1 MEKTG
6 FAQKNGR
13 LFRLALLVCLSC
25 VLFTARAQ
33 TARITLNLQNAT
45 LEQAM
50 DRIKAQTRYLFIN
63 RDVEGLK
70 SRKVSI
76 NVSNELITRVLDQL
90 FSPFDIGYDIDG
102 RSIFIYKQQAA
113 ATRPVPVSGR
123 VTDAKGQPVIGAS
136 VIVRGTTLGVS
147 TDAEGRFTL
156 EVPAPAASQT
166 LEVSYLGYETASI
179 SVGTRT
185 SFMVTLRESASEIES
200 IVVTALGIKR
210 EEKALSYNVQQVAA
224 SDITLVKDANF
235 MNSLSGK
242 VAGVTINASS
252 SGVGGATKVVL
263 RGNKSI
269 SQSSNALYV
278 IDGIPMYNFGGG
290 GGTEFDSKGATES
303 IADINPEDIESISV
317 LTGAAAA
324 ALYGSE
330 AANGAVMI
338 TTKKGEAGA
347 LKVTLTSN
355 TEFLNP
361 FVLPEFQ
368 NRYGTGLNGSGSGSA
383 VYSWGAKL
391 TPAARTGYTPDDFF
405 ETGHVYTNAVTLS
418 GGTDRNQT
426 YFSAAAV
433 NSDGIIPNN
442 TYDRYN
448 FTFRNTS
455 YFLKDKLRLDASA
468 SYIYQQ
474 DQNMTNQG
482 VYSNPLVSAYLFPR
496 GENFDLYRRFE
507 RYNEG
512 TKLME
517 QFWSS
522 DMEGG
527 DLRMQNPYWIAYRN
541 LRNTDKKR
549 YLLSF
554 SASYD
559 ILPWLNVTGRV
570 RIDNANS
577 LYTQKLYAST
587 NTTITDGGRNGHYTE
602 QREYDTQT
610 YADVMVNINKTF
622 GDDWSLQANVGAS
635 INNVKTDMLSYRGP
649 IQENGLP
656 NVFNVFD
663 LDDSKKRA
671 EKSGWQEQT
680 QSLFASVEVGWKQML
695 YLTVTGRNDWASQ
708 LAESP
713 SSSFFYPSVGLSW
726 VPTSLWDLGRAL
738 TYLKIR
744 GSIASVGMP
753 FPRHLT
759 IPTYEYDATNK
770 VWTAKTHYPIGDLY
784 PERTRTYE
792 VGIDARL
799 WKHISLSA
807 SWYRA
812 DTYNQTFDP
821 QISVSSGYST
831 IYLQTGHVRNTGVE
845 LSAGYDNTWRDFR
858 WATNFTFSWNKNEI
872 VELVHNYKHPETGE
886 IISKDRLEIKGLGK
900 AKYILKPG
908 GTLGDLYTNSD
919 LVYNREGFIEVDK
932 SGNVAVKD
940 DYMEDIYLG
949 SVFPKY
955 NLAWRNDFSWKGL
968 NLGVLFTA
976 RIGGIC
982 YSATQANMD
991 LYGVSE
997 ASAAA
1002 RDAGGVLINGREM
1015 VDAQK
1020 WYQAIGSQSGL
1031 PQYYTY
1037 SATNFRLQE
1046 LSLGYTLPAKWF
1058 RDKMRMT
1065 VSFVG
1070 RNLWMIYCK
1079 APFDPEAVA
1088 STGLN
1093 YQGIDY
1099 FMMPSLRS
1107 LGFNVKFQF

>member
-25 VLFTARAQ
+25 ALFTAKAQ

-50 DRIKAQTRYLFIN
+50 DKIKAQTRYLFIN
-63 RDVEGLK
+63 RDVEDLE

-76 NVSNELITRVLDQL
+76 NVSNELITKVLDQL
-90 FSPFDIGYDIDG
+90 FTPFDIGYDIDG

-113 ATRPVPVSGR
+113 AVRPVPVSGR
-123 VTDAKGQPVIGAS
+123 VTDASGQPIIGAS

-147 TDAEGRFTL
+147 TDAEGRFSL

-166 LEVSYLGYETASI
+166 LEVSYLGYETATVA
-179 SVGTRT
+179 VGART
-185 SFMVTLRESASEIES
+185 TFNITLQEASSEIES
-200 IVVTALGIKR
+200 VVVTALGIKR
-210 EEKALSYNVQQVAA
+210 EEKALSYNVQQVGAE
-224 SDITLVKDANF
+224 DITTVKDANF
-235 MNSLSGK
+235 MNSLAGK

-324 ALYGSE
+324 ALYGSN

-338 TTKKGEAGA
+338 TTKKGQAGA
-347 LKVTLTSN
+347 LKVTLSSN
-355 TEFLNP
+355 TEFLNS

-368 NRYGTGLNGSGSGSA
+368 NRYGTGLNGSASGSS

-391 TPAARTGYTPDDFF
+391 TPAAQTGYTPEDFL
-405 ETGHVYTNAVTLS
+405 ETGHVYTNALTVS
-418 GGTDRNQT
+418 GGTDKNQT
-426 YFSAAAV
+426 YFSAASV

-442 TYDRYN
+442 EYDRYN

-482 VYSNPLVSAYLFPR
+482 VYSNPLVPAYLFPR

-517 QFWSS
+517 QFWSA

-549 YLLSF
+549 YMLSF

-570 RIDNANS
+570 RIDNANT
-577 LYTQKLYAST
+577 LYTQKLYASS
-587 NTTITDGGRNGHYTE
+587 NTTITDGGKNGHYTE
-602 QREYDTQT
+602 ARGYNTQT
-610 YADVMVNINKTF
+610 YGDVMVNVNKTF

-635 INNVKTDMLSYRGP
+635 VNNVKSDELSYRGP

-680 QSLFASVEVGWKQML
+680 QSIFASVEVGWKQML
-695 YLTVTGRNDWASQ
+695 YLTLTGRNDWASQ

-713 SSSFFYPSVGLSW
+713 ESSFFYPSVGLSW
-726 VPTSLWDLGRAL
+726 VPTSLWDMGRAL

-792 VGIDARL
+792 LGLDARL
-799 WKHISLSA
+799 WRHISLSA
-807 SWYRA
+807 SWYWA

-886 IISKDRLEIKGLGK
+886 IISKERLEIKGLGK

-955 NLAWRNDFSWKGL
+955 NLAWRNDFSWRGL

-1002 RDAGGVLINGREM
+1002 RDAGGVVINGRQTI
-1015 VDAQK
+1015 DAQK
-1020 WYQAIGSQSGL
+1020 WYQAIGAQSGL

>member
-25 VLFTARAQ
+25 ALFTAKAQ

-50 DRIKAQTRYLFIN
+50 DKIKAQTRYLFIN
-63 RDVEGLK
+63 RDVEDLE

-76 NVSNELITRVLDQL
+76 NVSNELITKVLDQL
-90 FSPFDIGYDIDG
+90 FTPFDIGYDIDG

-113 ATRPVPVSGR
+113 AVRPVPVSGR
-123 VTDAKGQPVIGAS
+123 VTDASGQPIIGAS

-147 TDAEGRFTL
+147 TDAEGRFSL

-179 SVGTRT
+179 PVGSRT
-185 SFMVTLRESASEIES
+185 SFAVTLQESSSEIES
-200 IVVTALGIKR
+200 VVVTALGIKR
-210 EEKALSYNVQQVAA
+210 EEKALSYNVQQVGAE
-224 SDITLVKDANF
+224 DITTVKDANF

-303 IADINPEDIESISV
+303 IADLNPEDIESISV

-324 ALYGSE
+324 ALYGSN

-338 TTKKGEAGA
+338 TTKKGQAGA
-347 LKVTLTSN
+347 LKVTLSSN

-368 NRYGTGLNGSGSGSA
+368 NRYGTGLNGSSSGSA

-391 TPAARTGYTPDDFF
+391 TPAAQTGYTPNDFF
-405 ETGHVYTNAVTLS
+405 ETGHVYTNAFTLS

-482 VYSNPLVSAYLFPR
+482 VYSNPLVPAYLFPR
-496 GENFDLYRRFE
+496 GTDFDAYRIFE
-507 RYNEG
+507 RYNPAS
-512 TKLME
+512 KLME

-522 DMEGG
+522 DLEGG

-559 ILPWLNVTGRV
+559 ILPWLNVAGRV

-577 LYTQKLYAST
+577 LYTQKLYASS
-587 NTTITDGGRNGHYTE
+587 NTTITDGGKNGHYTE

-635 INNVKTDMLSYRGP
+635 INNVKTDLLSYRGP

-713 SSSFFYPSVGLSW
+713 ESSFFYPSVGLSW
-726 VPTSLWDLGRAL
+726 VPTSLWDMGRAL

-792 VGIDARL
+792 LGLDARL
-799 WKHISLSA
+799 WRHISLSA
-807 SWYRA
+807 SWYWA

-886 IISKDRLEIKGLGK
+886 YITKDRLEIKGLGK

-919 LVYNREGFIEVDK
+919 LVYNQDGYIEVDK

-968 NLGVLFTA
+968 NLGLLFTA

-1002 RDAGGVLINGREM
+1002 RDAGGVIINGRQTI
-1015 VDAQK
+1015 DAQK
-1020 WYQAIGSQSGL
+1020 WYQAIGAQSGL

>member
-1 MEKTG
+1 MNKTV
-6 FAQKNGR
+6 FFHRFRR
-13 LFRLALLVCLSC
+13 LFGFVLTISLLGSVWAVS
-25 VLFTARAQ
+25 AQ
-33 TARITLNLQNAT
+33 NARIS
-45 LEQAM
+45 
-50 DRIKAQTRYLFIN
+50 IKMEDASIAQVMKEIENQTRYLFIN
-63 RDVEGLK
+63 KGVDTRD
-70 SRKVSI
+70 KVSI
-76 NVSNELITRVLDQL
+76 DAAQKTVQDVLAQL
-90 FSPFDIGYDIDG
+90 FADTDISYQIDDSYIILTRKDDRSAPVSVSGKILDAAGSPIVGASILVQGTTAGVSSDIDG
-102 RSIFIYKQQAA
+102 
-113 ATRPVPVSGR
+113 T
-123 VTDAKGQPVIGAS
+123 
-136 VIVRGTTLGVS
+136 
-147 TDAEGRFTL
+147 FTL
-156 EVPAPAASQT
+156 QVPAPAADRS
-166 LEVSYLGYETASI
+166 LEISFIGYTPVTVA
-179 SVGTRT
+179 VANRT
-185 SFMVTLRESASEIES
+185 YFEIRLEESASQIES
-200 IVVTALGIKR
+200 VVVTALGIKR
-210 EEKALSYNVQQVAA
+210 EEKALSYNVQQVGAE
-224 SDITLVKDANF
+224 DITTVKDANF
-235 MNSLSGK
+235 MNSLAGK

-303 IADINPEDIESISV
+303 IADLNPEDIESISV

-324 ALYGSE
+324 ALYGSN

-338 TTKKGEAGA
+338 TTKKGQAGA
-347 LKVTLTSN
+347 LKVTLSSN

-368 NRYGTGLNGSGSGSA
+368 NRYGTGLNGQRSGSNI
-383 VYSWGAKL
+383 YSWGERL
-391 TPAARTGYTPDDFF
+391 NAASRYGYTPDDFF
-405 ETGHVYTNAVTLS
+405 ETGHVYTNAFTLS

-442 TYDRYN
+442 EYDRYN

-455 YFLKDKLRLDASA
+455 YFLNDKLRLDASA

-482 VYSNPLVSAYLFPR
+482 VYSNPLVPAYLFPR

-549 YLLSF
+549 YMLSF

-559 ILPWLNVTGRV
+559 ILPWLNVSGRV
-570 RIDNANS
+570 RIDNMNS
-577 LYTQKLYAST
+577 LYTQKLYASS
-587 NTTITDGGRNGHYTE
+587 NTTITDGGKNGHYTE
-602 QREYDTQT
+602 ARAYNTQT
-610 YADVMVNINKTF
+610 YGDVMVNINKTF
-622 GDDWSLQANVGAS
+622 GDDWSLNANIGAS
-635 INNVKTDMLSYRGP
+635 INNIKTDELSYRGP

-663 LDDSKKRA
+663 LDDTKKRA
-671 EKSGWQEQT
+671 EKTGWHDQT

-708 LAESP
+708 LANSP

-726 VPTSLWDLGRAL
+726 VPTSTWDLGEAL
-738 TYLKIR
+738 SYLKIR

-759 IPTYEYDATNK
+759 IPTYEYDATNR
-770 VWTAKTHYPIGDLY
+770 VWKDKTHYPIGDLK
-784 PERTRTYE
+784 PERTTTYE
-792 VGIDARL
+792 VGLDARL
-799 WKHISLSA
+799 WQRISLSA
-807 SWYRA
+807 SWYQA
-812 DTYNQTFDP
+812 DTKNQTFDP
-821 QISVSSGYST
+821 SLPPSSSYTT

-845 LSAGYDNTWRDFR
+845 LSAGYDNQWRDFR
-858 WATNFTFSWNKNEI
+858 WATNFTYSWNRNEI
-872 VELVHNYKHPETGE
+872 IELAANAVNPVTGE
-886 IISKDRLEIKGLGK
+886 PLNLNKLDIKGLGK
-900 AKYILKPG
+900 AKYILKEG
-908 GTLGDLYTNSD
+908 GTLGDLYTTSD
-919 LVYNREGFIEVDK
+919 LRFNDNGYIEVDK
-932 SGNVAVKD
+932 NGNLLLTD
-940 DYMEDIYLG
+940 EGDDIYLG
-949 SVFPKY
+949 SVFPDH
-955 NLAWRNDFSWKGL
+955 NLAWRNDFSWKGI

-1002 RDAGGVLINGREM
+1002 RDAGGVWINGREL

-1037 SATNFRLQE
+1037 SATNIRLQE

>member
-6 FAQKNGR
+6 FTQKIGR

-25 VLFTARAQ
+25 VLFTAKAQ

-50 DRIKAQTRYLFIN
+50 DKIKAQTRYLFIN
-63 RDVEGLK
+63 RDVEDLE

-76 NVSNELITRVLDQL
+76 NVSNELITKVLDQL

-166 LEVSYLGYETASI
+166 LEVSYLGYETATI
-179 SVGTRT
+179 PVGSRT
-185 SFMVTLRESASEIES
+185 SFAVTLRESASEIES
-200 IVVTALGIKR
+200 VVVTALGIKR
-210 EEKALSYNVQQVAA
+210 EEKALSYNVQQVGAEE
-224 SDITLVKDANF
+224 ITTVKDANF
-235 MNSLSGK
+235 MNSLAGK

-324 ALYGSE
+324 ALYGSN

-338 TTKKGEAGA
+338 TTKKGQAGA
-347 LKVTLTSN
+347 LKVTVSSN

-368 NRYGTGLNGSGSGSA
+368 NRYGTGLNGSSAGSA

-391 TPAARTGYTPDDFF
+391 TPAAQTGYTPNDFF
-405 ETGHVYTNAVTLS
+405 ETGHVYTNAFTLS

-482 VYSNPLVSAYLFPR
+482 VYSNPLVPAYLFPR
-496 GENFDLYRRFE
+496 GTDFDAYRIFE
-507 RYNEG
+507 RYNPAS
-512 TKLME
+512 KLME

-522 DMEGG
+522 DLEGG

-559 ILPWLNVTGRV
+559 ILPWLNVAGRV

-577 LYTQKLYAST
+577 LYTQKLYASS
-587 NTTITDGGRNGHYTE
+587 NTTITDGGKNGHYTE

-635 INNVKTDMLSYRGP
+635 INNVKTDLLSYRGP

-713 SSSFFYPSVGLSW
+713 ESSFFYPSVGLSW
-726 VPTSLWDLGRAL
+726 VPTSLWDMGRAL

-792 VGIDARL
+792 LGLDARL
-799 WKHISLSA
+799 WRHISLSA
-807 SWYRA
+807 SWYWA

-1002 RDAGGVLINGREM
+1002 RDAGGVIINGRQTI
-1015 VDAQK
+1015 DAQK
-1020 WYQAIGSQSGL
+1020 WYQAIGAQSGL

-1058 RDKMRMT
+1058 REKMRMT

>member
-1 MEKTG
+1 MNKKII
-6 FAQKNGR
+6 QQIR
-13 LFRLALLVCLSC
+13 LHILLFVP
-25 VLFTARAQ
+25 VLLFPA
-33 TARITLNLQNAT
+33 AT
-45 LEQAM
+45 LHAQQVRVTIREHRAKM
-50 DRIKAQTRYLFIN
+50 ERVISAIEHQTRYLFGIGDDVN
-63 RDVEGLK
+63 TDRLVTVEVENAPLERALDEMVRGTDIAYSVEGTNIL
-70 SRKVSI
+70 
-76 NVSNELITRVLDQL
+76 L
-90 FSPFDIGYDIDG
+90 F
-102 RSIFIYKQQAA
+102 RREA
-113 ATRPVPVSGR
+113 PVSRAVEVRGR
-123 VTDAKGQPVIGAS
+123 VTDAKGQPIIGAS
-136 VIVRGTTLGVS
+136 VIVRGTTVGVS
-147 TDAEGRFTL
+147 TDAEGGFSL
-156 EVPAPAASQT
+156 QVPAPASQQY
-166 LEVSYLGYETASI
+166 LEISYLGYETATVA
-179 SVGTRT
+179 VGSRT
-185 SFMVTLRESASEIES
+185 NFPVTLRESASEIEQV
-200 IVVTALGIKR
+200 VVTALGIKR
-210 EEKALSYNVQQVAA
+210 QEKALSYNVQQIEA

-290 GGTEFDSKGATES
+290 GGTEFDSRGATES
-303 IADINPEDIESISV
+303 IADLNPEDIESISV

-347 LKVTLTSN
+347 LKVTLSSN
-355 TEFLNP
+355 TEFLNA

-368 NRYGTGLNGSGSGSA
+368 NRYGTGLNGVRSGSNI
-383 VYSWGAKL
+383 YSWGERL
-391 TPAARTGYTPDDFF
+391 TPATSYGYTPEDFL
-405 ETGHVYTNAVTLS
+405 ETGHVYTNAVTVS
-418 GGTDRNQT
+418 GGTERNQT

-442 TYDRYN
+442 EYDRYN

-455 YFLKDKLRLDASA
+455 YFLKDRLRLDASA

-517 QFWSS
+517 QFWSA

-559 ILPWLNVTGRV
+559 ILPWLNVAGRV
-570 RIDNANS
+570 RIDNMNS
-577 LYTQKLYAST
+577 LYTQKLYASS
-587 NTTITDGGRNGHYTE
+587 NTTITDGGSNGHYTE
-602 QREYDTQT
+602 ARAYNTQT
-610 YADVMVNINKTF
+610 YGDVMVNIDKTF

-635 INNVKTDMLSYRGP
+635 VNNVKTDELSYRGP

-663 LDDSKKRA
+663 LDDTKKRA
-671 EKSGWQEQT
+671 EKTGWHDQT
-680 QSLFASVEVGWKQML
+680 QSLFASVEVGWRQML

-708 LAESP
+708 IAGSP

-726 VPTSLWDLGRAL
+726 VPTSLWNLGEAVN
-738 TYLKIR
+738 YLKLR

-753 FPRHLT
+753 FPRYLT
-759 IPTYEYDATNK
+759 IPTYEYDATNR
-770 VWTAKTHYPIGDLY
+770 VWKDKTHYPIGDLK
-784 PERTRTYE
+784 PERTTTYE
-792 VGIDARL
+792 LGLDARL
-799 WKHISLSA
+799 LRHINLSA
-807 SWYRA
+807 SWYQA
-812 DTYNQTFDP
+812 DTKNQTFDP
-821 QISVSSGYST
+821 SLPPSSSYTT

-845 LSAGYDNTWRDFR
+845 LSAGYDNHWGDFR
-858 WATNFTFSWNKNEI
+858 WATNFTYSWNRNEI
-872 VELVHNYKHPETGE
+872 IELAANAVNPVTGE
-886 IISKDRLEIKGLGK
+886 PLNLEKLDIKGLGK
-900 AKYILKPG
+900 AKYILKEG
-908 GTLGDLYTNSD
+908 GTLGDLYTTSNLRFND
-919 LVYNREGFIEVDK
+919 NGYVEVDK
-932 SGNVAVKD
+932 SGNLLLTD
-940 DYMEDIYLG
+940 EGDDIYLG
-949 SVFPKY
+949 SVFPDHT
-955 NLAWRNDFSWKGL
+955 LAWRNDFSWKGL
-968 NLGVLFTA
+968 NLGVLFTG
-976 RIGGIC
+976 RIGGVC
-982 YSATQANMD
+982 YSATQANLD

-1002 RDAGGVLINGREM
+1002 RDAGGVWINGREL

-1031 PQYYTY
+1031 PQYYLY
-1037 SATNFRLQE
+1037 SSTNFRLQE

-1079 APFDPEAVA
+1079 APFDPESVA

-1107 LGFNVKFQF
+1107 LGFSVKFQF